1 MYEKT
6 LQTNSNFKYQ
16 VLFNQLMFVFI
27 SIIIRNIIFIIFCT
41 FLVIQSTF
49 LIIITTSEVIF
60 LSFLSIRSIFLI
72 IFIISVI
79 IFTLLII
86 IRNIIFIL
94 MNLKNTLWRNKKWV
108 HFKVKNKKTAK
119 KRFIINNILYIEILF
134 IPPNRS

>member
-27 SIIIRNIIFIIFCT
+27 SIIIWNIILIIFCT
-41 FLVIQSTF
+41 FLV
-49 LIIITTSEVIF
+49 
-60 LSFLSIRSIFLI
+60 IRSIFLI

-94 MNLKNTLWRNKKWV
+94 MNLKNTLWRNKKGV
-108 HFKVKNKKTAK
+108 YFKVKNKKTAR